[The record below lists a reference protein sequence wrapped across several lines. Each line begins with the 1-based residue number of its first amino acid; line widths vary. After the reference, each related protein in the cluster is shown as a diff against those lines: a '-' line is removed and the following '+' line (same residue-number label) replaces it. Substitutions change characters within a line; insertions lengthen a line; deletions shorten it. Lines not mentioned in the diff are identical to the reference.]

1 MRKKMNKVNINVN
14 KETLKQVYSQVAMLN
29 DMGFPNFQKGEPI
42 YNLMKEIKRDL
53 KAQKKA
59 EKLCWKDFLE
69 FWPISIVVPSM
80 LLLILWSATFGQ

>member
-1 MRKKMNKVNINVN
+1 MSKITVELNKK
-14 KETLKQVYSQVAMLN
+14 TLQEVYNQVAMCN
-29 DMGFPNFQKGEPI
+29 DLGFPNFQKGEPI

-59 EKLCWKDFLE
+59 EKLYWKDFLE

>member
-1 MRKKMNKVNINVN
+1 MKKVNINVN

-59 EKLCWKDFLE
+59 EKVGWKHFLE
-69 FWPISIVVPSM
+69 FWPMSIVVPGM

>member
-1 MRKKMNKVNINVN
+1 MKTVNIQLN
-14 KETLKQVYSQVAMLN
+14 KNTLEKVYNQVAMLN

-42 YNLMKEIKRDL
+42 HNLMKEIKRDL

-59 EKLCWKDFLE
+59 EKFGWKDFLE
-69 FWPISIVVPSM
+69 FWPMSIVVPSM

>member
-1 MRKKMNKVNINVN
+1 MDKVNINVN

-59 EKLCWKDFLE
+59 EKISWKDFVE

-80 LLLILWSATFGQ
+80 LLLILWSVTFGQ